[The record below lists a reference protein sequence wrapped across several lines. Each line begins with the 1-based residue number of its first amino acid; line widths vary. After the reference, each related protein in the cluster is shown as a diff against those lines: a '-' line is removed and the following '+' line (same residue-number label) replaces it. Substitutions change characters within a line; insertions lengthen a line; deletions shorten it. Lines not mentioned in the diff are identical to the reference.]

1 MTDKRRT
8 PTEKIGHLADMQFH
22 RCIGPKQRGEKMPPY
37 PRIVPR
43 VGQARVQ
50 TATIGKAGA
59 LRHRAFTVEQRH
71 GLSRALSS

>member
-1 MTDKRRT
+1 
-8 PTEKIGHLADMQFH
+8 
-22 RCIGPKQRGEKMPPY
+22 MPPY

-59 LRHRAFTVEQRH
+59 LRHRAFTVEQKAWPVARAQFIKTRNTRQTAADNDCRIRRH
-71 GLSRALSS
+71 WRQTSSYHRA